1 MKKLILCLAGAMMAF
16 SLAACTPTEVT
27 ETTPQGGGTSQEGG
41 TSQGEKRNPEGITP
55 EMVAESNA
63 AIQREADEAA
73 PIYEMAFIYVPNSDA
88 SGLVRVQVD
97 LEGVTEQTLV
107 DCLIEKGVL
116 EEETMVN
123 SFELQGG
130 EKVGPGMDIEDA
142 ESGERIGILDL
153 SKIAESGTAG
163 ETVMLNSIANTFI
176 ENYELDKLKL
186 LINGENYESGHI
198 VHGDEDYLEF
208 TNDYEESK

>member
-1 MKKLILCLAGAMMAF
+1 MKRLIMCLAGAMMAF

-27 ETTPQGGGTSQEGG
+27 ETTPQGVQ
-41 TSQGEKRNPEGITP
+41 RNPEGITP

-73 PIYEMAFIYVPNSDA
+73 PIYEMAFIYVPDSNG
-88 SGLVRVQVD
+88 SGLVRERVD

-107 DCLIEKGVL
+107 DCLVESGVL
-116 EEETMVN
+116 DEETMVN
-123 SFELQGG
+123 FFEIEGG
-130 EKVGPGMDIEDA
+130 EKVGPGMDIDDVED
-142 ESGERIGILDL
+142 GERIGTLDL
-153 SKIAESGTAG
+153 SKVPEAGAAE
-163 ETVMLNSIANTFI
+163 ETMMLNSIANTFI

-186 LINGENYESGHI
+186 LINGENYESGHT

-208 TNDYEESK
+208 TNDYKEETK

>member
-1 MKKLILCLAGAMMAF
+1 MKKLIMCLAGAMMAF

-27 ETTPQGGGTSQEGG
+27 ETTPQGEQRTPDGV
-41 TSQGEKRNPEGITP
+41 TP
-55 EMVAESNA
+55 EMIAESNA
-63 AIQREADEAA
+63 AIQRDADEAA
-73 PIYEMAFIYVPNSDA
+73 PIYEMAFIYIPNSDA
-88 SGLVRVQVD
+88 SGLIRMRVD
-97 LEGVTEQTLV
+97 LEGTTEQTLV
-107 DCLIEKGVL
+107 DCLVEYGVL
-116 EEETMVN
+116 EEETTVN
-123 SFELQGG
+123 SFEIQGG
-130 EKVGPGMDIEDA
+130 EKVGPGMNVEDA
-142 ESGERIGILDL
+142 DGGERIGTLDL